1 GIPFCIKLLLQLFR
15 NELKTTQLAKDNL
28 QLEFNF
34 LKAQINPHFL
44 FNTLNNIYG
53 LILQGDNKKSAG
65 LVARLSELLRYILYE
80 SDHQTMSIESEIKL
94 LTDYTELEK
103 LRLNNTFVSCTTNS
117 DGSIN
122 EIAPLLFMPLMEN
135 AFKYSAD
142 KPGSV
147 INICLDIQNGLF
159 LFKIKNS
166 IEVNRSLN
174 NPGGIG
180 LSNFRKRLDLYY
192 TGKYEYTVEIVEDT
206 YIVNLLIKSS

>member
-53 LILQGDNKKSAG
+53 LILQGDNKRSAV
-65 LVARLSELLRYILYE
+65 LVDRLSELLRYILYE
-80 SDHQTMSIESEIKL
+80 SDHQTMSIDREIKL
-94 LTDYTELEK
+94 LADYTELEK
-103 LRLNNTFVSCTTNS
+103 VRLNNTLVSFTFNS

-122 EIAPLLFMPLMEN
+122 QIAPLLFIPLIDN

-147 INICLDIQNGLF
+147 INICLDIQHGLV
-159 LFKIKNS
+159 LFKIKNTVD
-166 IEVNRSLN
+166 IRALN
-174 NPGGIG
+174 NSGGIG

-192 TGKYEYTVEIVEDT
+192 AGKYEYTAGIVEDT
-206 YIVNLLIKSS
+206 YIVNLIIKSS